1 MKSINKKNIRA
12 VCFGEIL
19 FDVFGSEKKVG
30 GVPLNTAI
38 RMSSLGFS
46 STVISAVGDDEDG
59 KIIKNF
65 ASENGVDTS
74 AIITTPNYD
83 TGLVLVH
90 VDERG
95 SAKYDIKFPSAWDF
109 IEPNETVLKAVSESD
124 VFFFGSLACRN
135 DVSKNTLYNLLQ
147 KNEKI
152 YKVFDVNLRPPH
164 SKMEVIEDLMDIS
177 DFIKFNDEEILE
189 VSSKLGFNSQ
199 DLDENILFISEK
211 TSTESV
217 CVTRGKH
224 GAIMLWKGEFYRCD
238 GFKVNVVDTVGAGD
252 SFLAALF
259 ASLLAD
265 KTPLES
271 LEFASAIGGIV
282 ASNEGANPKISDE
295 DVKKLLSQRK
305 KA

>member
-1 MKSINKKNIRA
+1 MKLNNKNIKS

-19 FDVFGSEKKVG
+19 FDVFGNEKKVG
-30 GVPLNTAI
+30 GAPLNLAL
-38 RMSSLGFS
+38 RMNSLGFP
-46 STVISAVGDDEDG
+46 TAMISAVGKDKDG
-59 KIIKNF
+59 EHLKKYI
-65 ASENGVDTS
+65 SDNGVDS
-74 AIITTPNYD
+74 SSVITTQDYD

-90 VDERG
+90 VDDRG

-109 IEPNETVLKAVSESD
+109 IESNENIHKIVSDAS

-135 DVSKNTLYNLLQ
+135 NVSKNTLYDLLQ
-147 KNEKI
+147 INKNI

-164 SKMEVIEDLMDIS
+164 SRMEVVQDLMNIS

-189 VSSKLGFNSQ
+189 ISSELGFSSQ
-199 DLDENILFISEK
+199 DLEENILFISKK
-211 TSTESV
+211 TSTKSV

-224 GAIMLWKGEFYRCD
+224 GAIMLWKGEFYRSN

-252 SFLAALF
+252 SFLAALL
-259 ASLLAD
+259 AYLLAD
-265 KTPLES
+265 KTPLDA
-271 LEFASAIGGIV
+271 LNFASAIGGIV

-295 DVKKLLSQRK
+295 DVKKIFSQSQ

>member
-1 MKSINKKNIRA
+1 MVLNNKNIKA

-30 GVPLNTAI
+30 GAPLNLAL
-38 RMSSLGFS
+38 RLSSFGFS
-46 STVISAVGDDEDG
+46 TSMISAVGNDKDG
-59 KIIKNF
+59 EFLKNYMV
-65 ASENGVDTS
+65 ENGVNNS
-74 AIITTPNYD
+74 SIITTPEYD

-90 VDERG
+90 VDDRG

-109 IEPNETVLKAVSESD
+109 IVANDNITNVVSEAN

-135 DVSKNTLYNLLQ
+135 DVSKNTLYDLLTIN
-147 KNEKI
+147 KNI

-164 SKMEVIEDLMDIS
+164 SKIQVIQDFMNTS

-189 VSSKLGFNSQ
+189 ISSELGFKSQ
-199 DLDENILFISEK
+199 DLEENIKFISEK
-211 TSTESV
+211 TSTKSI

-224 GAIMLWKGEFYRCD
+224 GAIMLWKGEFYYSD

-252 SFLAALF
+252 SFLAALL
-259 ASLLAD
+259 AWLLTD
-265 KTPLES
+265 KTPQES
-271 LEFASAIGGIV
+271 LDFASAIGAIV
-282 ASNEGANPKISDE
+282 ASNEGANPKILDE
-295 DVKKLLSQRK
+295 DVRKLLSQRQ